1 MDTDTARLLGEAAE
15 RWAAEHYDLARR
27 ARRLQCDGGF
37 DAATWRT
44 YAELGWLALRVPEAE
59 GGLDADALAVGALM
73 EVVGSRLLLEP
84 ILASTIVATGL
95 LVRLASPAQRERW
108 LPPLAAG
115 RAVLDFADAR
125 TTCVWHAGTLRG
137 QARAVLHG
145 DVADAVIV
153 AALDMATQRPML
165 CLVEAGTKAPLR
177 RRAYRLIDGRGAA
190 DIDFDGFSAEVL
202 ALDDDAATGIDAAL
216 AEAAVAQCAEALGCV
231 RALLAATREHL
242 ALRQQFGRPLGANQ
256 VLQHRA
262 VEMFMLQEE
271 IAAFTARA
279 QQALA
284 LPAAERDPVV
294 AGAKAYVC
302 RAARQVANDA
312 VQLHGGVGITE
323 ELAVSHHFRRVMVNA
338 ALFGDRDAQFARFL
352 AGVQGGAQ

>member
-1 MDTDTARLLGEAAE
+1 MDTDTARLLGEATE
-15 RWAAEHYDLARR
+15 RWAAEHYDLPQR
-27 ARRLQCDGGF
+27 AHRLRCAGGF
-37 DAATWRT
+37 DAATWRI

-73 EVVGSRLLLEP
+73 EAVGSRLLLEP
-84 ILASTIVATGL
+84 VLASAIISTGL
-95 LVRLASPAQRERW
+95 LVRLASPAQRVRW
-108 LPPLAAG
+108 LPALVAG
-115 RAVLDFADAR
+115 HAVLAFADAPNG
-125 TTCVWHAGTLRG
+125 CVWHAGTLRG
-137 QARAVLHG
+137 QAGAVLHG

-153 AALDMATQRPML
+153 AAHDAATQRPML
-165 CLVEAGTKAPLR
+165 CLVDIAAGAALR
-177 RRAYRLIDGRGAA
+177 RQAYRLVDGRGAA
-190 DIDFDGFSAEVL
+190 NFDFEGLTAEVL
-202 ALDDDAATGIDAAL
+202 AVDDAAASALAAAR

-271 IAAFTARA
+271 VAALTAGA

-284 LPAAERDPVV
+284 LPAAARDSAV
-294 AGAKAYVC
+294 AAAKAYVC

-323 ELAVSHHFRRVMVNA
+323 ELAVSHHFRRLMVNA
-338 ALFGDRDAQFARFL
+338 ALFGDRDTQFARFL
-352 AGVQGGAQ
+352 AGVQGGAR